1 MKSLD
6 SAHTGLIE
14 MTGRA
19 ASQQKAGFSAGK
31 TAVGQFQADTPV
43 AQWLAARTTAEV
55 NRLVASSVQSC
66 GVKLQERIDW
76 RGSYE
81 KPDGTIV
88 PARAERKG
96 YDAGIATHGQIEAAI
111 TKVEASMEAAD
122 DRQIKVWIA
131 ELSVITARREDSPEA
146 ESLRLAAYAGRLA
159 DYPADVVRTALLDHR
174 WKFFPTWAE
183 LGDVCDQLIAPRQQM
198 KKALE
203 LAAWKA
209 REKEI
214 RERALPTE
222 ATVTLTAEEHQERR
236 NKSMKMAGDVL
247 KGMQEALAAQEADEK
262 ARRDTALASYRRD
275 AAE

>member
-6 SAHTGLIE
+6 SAHTGLIGL
-14 MTGRA
+14 TGRGE
-19 ASQQKAGFSAGK
+19 SQQKAGFNAGK
-31 TAVGQFQADTPV
+31 TAVGQSQGDTPV
-43 AQWLAARTTAEV
+43 AQWLAARTPAEV
-55 NRLVASSVQSC
+55 NKLVVSSVQSC

-88 PARAERKG
+88 PARVERRG
-96 YDAGIATHGQIEAAI
+96 YDAAIASHDQIESAI
-111 TKVEASMEAAD
+111 AKVEASMASAD
-122 DRQIKVWIA
+122 DRQVKIWIA

-159 DYPADVVRTALLDHR
+159 DYPADVVRAALLDHR

-214 RERALPTE
+214 RDRALPTE
-222 ATVTLTAEEHQERR
+222 ATVTLTAEEQRDRR

-247 KGMQEALAAQEADEK
+247 RDMQEALAAQEADK
-262 ARRDTALASYRRD
+262 QARRD
-275 AAE
+275 AAIANYRKYRVE